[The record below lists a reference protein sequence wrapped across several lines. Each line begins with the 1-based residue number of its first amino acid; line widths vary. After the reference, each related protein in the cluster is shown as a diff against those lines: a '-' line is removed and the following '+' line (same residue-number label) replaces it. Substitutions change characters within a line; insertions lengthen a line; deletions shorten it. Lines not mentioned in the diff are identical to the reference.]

1 MSEQFSV
8 ALQWC
13 EEADG
18 KVSRGEHIVLMKPW
32 TQAQQLNTECVSQL
46 RE

>member
-18 KVSRGEHIVLMKPW
+18 KVSRGEHVVSMEPW
-32 TQAQQLNTECVSQL
+32 TQAHRPKTVCVSQL